1 MLVML
6 LLPGA
11 ARAQVRSVTLQ
22 PLSKDFGYFPGDIV
36 QGTAIIDVGPDTVLD
51 RDSLPYAGP
60 IATSLDLRAIAVSD
74 EAVPGGRHITIHAQ
88 YQTFATPDEV
98 SRVDVPGYQVA
109 FMQGQKRLVTN
120 VPGFG
125 FAVSPFRHDILGT
138 VDLGV
143 LRPDHPFAT
152 VDVSRSRFALL
163 AGLVLMLMS
172 LLCLGATRGWL
183 ASARGGHAPFARV
196 ARELRGFGGDRSA
209 REALLLLHRAFDESA
224 GERVLAED
232 VDKFVERAPR
242 FAPLRS
248 DIARF
253 FDMSRACFFGGP
265 DANAV
270 PTPKEL
276 SVLCRQL
283 ARAERW

>member
-6 LLPGA
+6 LLAGA
-11 ARAQVRSVTLQ
+11 AHAQVRSVTLQ

-60 IATSLDLRAIAVSD
+60 IATSLDLRAISVSD
-74 EAVPGGRHITIHAQ
+74 EAVPGGRHITVHAQ

-109 FMQGQKRLVTN
+109 FMQGRKRLVTN

-138 VDLGV
+138 VDIGV

-152 VDVSRSRFALL
+152 VDVSPSRFALL
-163 AGLVLMLMS
+163 AGLVLTLLS

-183 ASARGGHAPFARV
+183 AWARGGHAPFARV
-196 ARELRGFGGDRSA
+196 ARSCAALAATGLRERRFCCCTAPSMKAPANACWPRMWINSSSGRHV
-209 REALLLLHRAFDESA
+209 LHRCEA
-224 GERVLAED
+224 
-232 VDKFVERAPR
+232 
-242 FAPLRS
+242 
-248 DIARF
+248 
-253 FDMSRACFFGGP
+253 
-265 DANAV
+265 
-270 PTPKEL
+270 T
-276 SVLCRQL
+276 
-283 ARAERW
+283 